1 MVMRDAGE
9 GKEQETCGCEQTK
22 PPRRG
27 EGEGGGG
34 AGPGPLTPV
43 PIWVRDFIGEC
54 AVPPACVRVAEPPS
68 AGWRWGRGQVVASG
82 TVVVAARAVAVAVSV
97 RGPWLPT

>member
-1 MVMRDAGE
+1 
-9 GKEQETCGCEQTK
+9 
-22 PPRRG
+22 
-27 EGEGGGG
+27 
-34 AGPGPLTPV
+34 
-43 PIWVRDFIGEC
+43 
-54 AVPPACVRVAEPPS
+54 VPPACVRVAEPPS